1 MEKEIKISDEKLQA
15 KLNFTPHKKQQE
27 IINCNS
33 RIRVVCG
40 GKRGGKT
47 LVASYEVVKEALL
60 SDKRIWVVAP
70 TYELTQIIFDQVI
83 IFLDRILSSSDYSII
98 KKPVPKIQL
107 ANGSIIEC
115 KSSENSK
122 GMMGRA
128 VDLIVIDEASR
139 VGEDIWKRFL
149 RPNIVDRKGRVIMIS
164 TPAGKNWFYEMWIN
178 AGKGKFHF
186 TSLDNPIFSK
196 EEWDNI
202 KATTPQRVFEQEY
215 EAKFITDAGEVF
227 RGIEDIVE
235 GEMIQ
240 PEPGHSYIM
249 GVDLAKHNDF
259 SVLVV
264 VDRFLRKMVWMD
276 RFNDIDYNLQKKRIV
291 SLAKKYRAK
300 VVIDSSGC
308 LIDNQRIITENGF
321 KALKDIKDGEKV
333 LTGKGNYKSVKN
345 ISSVKKKDI
354 EVYKITPSYQTI
366 PTELSFSHQVYTR
379 DGWVEVGELSEGDY
393 LKIPRKLP
401 KGKFDYSCFK
411 NKKLYHQKKDKFR
424 VEDFYKTDLFWRI
437 VGYFIAEGSTRTNR
451 GISGKKYN
459 QISFAFNNKETE
471 YHNDIDKFASL
482 IGRIAS
488 KRTREE
494 YGCTELTI
502 SCGWLSKWFTI
513 FGKKAHLKKIPADF
527 DFLPDKYKKEIIKG
541 FWRGDGDKM
550 KDKKGFRFH
559 SSSMDLILTMQRWL
573 LYFGIISSLTT
584 SKRKPRD
591 KYVLNIYG
599 QEGIKF
605 AKLIEEE
612 CYKIKKINPTVGY
625 IDRNYFYSP
634 IKTIEIDTRNV
645 RLWEFEV
652 EDDNSAFANGLVV
665 HNNGDPIAEDI
676 SREIF
681 TEKVS
686 LHSIKTKQ
694 QLIEKLSIFIEQK
707 LITIIPDETLIKELQ
722 QYSFVISDRGYSK
735 YSAPRGENYH
745 DDCVIA
751 LALAVWDLR
760 PTNYEPDTI
769 QQTTKI
775 FNEYL

>member
-115 KSSENSK
+115 KSSENPK

-240 PEPGHSYIM
+240 PEPGHSYVM

-264 VDRFLRKMVWMD
+264 MDRFLRKMVWMD

-300 VVIDSSGC
+300 VVIDSSG
-308 LIDNQRIITENGF
+308 
-321 KALKDIKDGEKV
+321 
-333 LTGKGNYKSVKN
+333 
-345 ISSVKKKDI
+345 
-354 EVYKITPSYQTI
+354 
-366 PTELSFSHQVYTR
+366 
-379 DGWVEVGELSEGDY
+379 
-393 LKIPRKLP
+393 
-401 KGKFDYSCFK
+401 
-411 NKKLYHQKKDKFR
+411 
-424 VEDFYKTDLFWRI
+424 
-437 VGYFIAEGSTRTNR
+437 
-451 GISGKKYN
+451 
-459 QISFAFNNKETE
+459 
-471 YHNDIDKFASL
+471 
-482 IGRIAS
+482 
-488 KRTREE
+488 
-494 YGCTELTI
+494 
-502 SCGWLSKWFTI
+502 
-513 FGKKAHLKKIPADF
+513 
-527 DFLPDKYKKEIIKG
+527 
-541 FWRGDGDKM
+541 
-550 KDKKGFRFH
+550 
-559 SSSMDLILTMQRWL
+559 
-573 LYFGIISSLTT
+573 
-584 SKRKPRD
+584 
-591 KYVLNIYG
+591 
-599 QEGIKF
+599 
-605 AKLIEEE
+605 
-612 CYKIKKINPTVGY
+612 
-625 IDRNYFYSP
+625 
-634 IKTIEIDTRNV
+634 
-645 RLWEFEV
+645 
-652 EDDNSAFANGLVV
+652 
-665 HNNGDPIAEDI
+665 NGDPIAEDI

-686 LHSIKTKQ
+686 LHSVKTKQ

-735 YSAPRGENYH
+735 YSAPKGENYH